1 MNKDIQFL
9 RDFLSCDRW
18 RIAEL
23 RDILYAEMQQIGQM
37 LRRNQPFFSI
47 VFDDEGDP
55 LWELAQLL
63 DGNNFKVEYSTRGN
77 VFQIATITPIYLETI
92 EVEYESARE
101 PDLLQTF
108 ETIVAEIE
116 AEADT
121 EYEEKITNSSKH
133 YDSIFDLYNN
143 AAAASNMMYDE
154 VLKPP

>member
-23 RDILYAEMQQIGQM
+23 RDILYAKMQQIGQM

-63 DGNNFKVEYSTRGN
+63 DGNNFKVEYEKHGN
-77 VFQIATITPIYLETI
+77 VFQKATVYPCYLETI
-92 EVEYESARE
+92 EVECERE
-101 PDLLQTF
+101 CEEPSLLQTL
-108 ETIVAEIE
+108 EAIA
-116 AEADT
+116 AEASTDC
-121 EYEEKITNSSKH
+121 EERVIESPKH
-133 YDSIFDLYNN
+133 YDFIFDLYNN
-143 AAAASNMMYDE
+143 AATASDE
-154 VLKPP
+154 VLKPPW

>member
-92 EVEYESARE
+92 EVEYESTRE
-101 PDLLQTF
+101 PDLLQTL
-108 ETIVAEIE
+108 EAIA
-116 AEADT
+116 AEADI
-121 EYEEKITNSSKH
+121 ECEEKVIESPKH
-133 YDSIFDLYNN
+133 YDFIFDLYNN
-143 AAAASNMMYDE
+143 TAATSDIMYDE
-154 VLKPP
+154 VLKPPQ